1 MKNFSIYFKPQDFIL
16 KNLDD
21 DMLEL
26 YNTINE
32 YMKNG
37 VFIKSWDDLTKEDIL
52 SLFRRSDEEVIINKC
67 GQLSTRQKKILSL
80 PLFSDIYN
88 TKSSYDT
95 LEELIKEN
103 NQLKL
108 ENTELKHYRD
118 YYKAVFADIFNDKY
132 VDDVYFYNL
141 KELFVEYM
149 VPDEELNE
157 KAIPLKYQ
165 LYALVIFLAN
175 YIKNDEFYGTI
186 LRSLLKDDSSKYVMN
201 DKILSVLDDDN
212 HKLLKDVIIKNEIKE
227 YK

>member
-52 SLFRRSDEEVIINKC
+52 SLFRRSDEEVIINKY

-95 LEELIKEN
+95 LEALIKEN